1 MLLESKVG
9 EILLM
14 PNIVLLMIEMGEG
27 NDSGGQKPNT
37 FGTTVSFD
45 LELAPAPKRRTGRK
59 LAEEVD
65 SSEHDSDYNDS
76 ELIGCPGCGNHIS
89 DSDWVDS
96 LVGFVSG
103 AHDFEVGNPVRARIV
118 QTLKNEAS
126 RMNVPHPTENWELA
140 IVSRLMKEIERIV
153 QAEINRYH
161 SEHNDSEQISS
172 VQRQEIESMTEERVR
187 SSMALEIREQ
197 VALEIIPELE
207 AQLRQEIEQRLW
219 SEFEAEWKKRS
230 STTS

>member
-1 MLLESKVG
+1 MAVKAG
-9 EILLM
+9 EILLI
-14 PNIVLLMIEMGEG
+14 PPIVLLVIEMGEG
-27 NDSGGQKPNT
+27 SDSGGQKPNT

-45 LELAPAPKRRTGRK
+45 LELAPSPKRRIGRK
-59 LAEEVD
+59 LAGEVD
-65 SSEHDSDYNDS
+65 SAEYESDDS
-76 ELIGCPGCGNHIS
+76 ELIGCPGCGNDIS
-89 DSDWVDS
+89 DDDWVDS

-126 RMNVPHPTENWELA
+126 RMNVPHPTEDWELA

-172 VQRQEIESMTEERVR
+172 AQRQEIESLAEERVR
-187 SSMALEIREQ
+187 SEMALEIRQQ
-197 VALEIIPELE
+197 VAYEIIPELE
-207 AQLRQEIEQRLW
+207 AQLRKEIEQRLW
-219 SEFEAEWKKRS
+219 SEFESEWKQRS
-230 STTS
+230 STTP